1 MTLNGDPLAALAGQ
15 EHAVQRLNAIAH
27 DPPQSIVIEG
37 GDAESRVA
45 LSLYWAM
52 RLNCVSGHAKHHGPC
67 GQCPACKQIMDLAF
81 NDLLFFDG
89 REGLIKVEPVRQL
102 RSTWGQP
109 PNGDGYRVTIF
120 AEAQMFMTEAANALL
135 KSLEEPRPGNVFV
148 LAAPQRERLL
158 ETLVSRSW
166 VVTLAWPDK
175 RENEPEISEWTTALV
190 TFWQTKRGWFERT
203 STKGAV
209 NKDLAMQVV
218 LGMQRELRETLSGSG
233 LTPLSVRLAQQH
245 DPVFLRRLGLVLD
258 EAQNALNTQVPVNP
272 AMVLDWV
279 ATRMV

>member
-1 MTLNGDPLAALAGQ
+1 MTPNADPLAALAGHD
-15 EHAVQRLNAIAH
+15 HAVMRLNAIA
-27 DPPQSIVIEG
+27 DNPPQSIVIEG
-37 GDAESRVA
+37 GDADSRVA
-45 LSLYWAM
+45 LALYWAM
-52 RLNCVSGHAKHHGPC
+52 RLNCASGSVPC
-67 GQCPACKQIMDLAF
+67 GQCPACRQIAAFAF

-89 REGLIKVEPVRQL
+89 REGLIKVDMVRDQ

-109 PNGDGYRVTIF
+109 PNGSGRRVTIF

-166 VVTLAWPDK
+166 VVTLAWPDI
-175 RENEPEISEWTTALV
+175 RENTPEITEWTTALAGC
-190 TFWQTKRGWFERT
+190 WQSGRGWFERT
-203 STKGAV
+203 SPKGAV
-209 NKDLAMQVV
+209 DKQLALQVV
-218 LGMQRELRETLSGSG
+218 LGMQRELREALSGSCS
-233 LTPLSVRLAQQH
+233 TPLSASLARAY
-245 DPVFLRRLGLVLD
+245 DLKALRRIGLALD
-258 EAQNALNTQVPVNP
+258 QAQDALNTQVPVNP

>member
-1 MTLNGDPLAALAGQ
+1 MTLQGDPLAALRGQ
-15 EHAVQRLNAIAH
+15 EHAVKRVNAIAA

-37 GDAESRVA
+37 GDADSRVA
-45 LSLYWAM
+45 LALYWAM
-52 RLNCVSGHAKHHGPC
+52 RLNCETGSVPC
-67 GQCPACKQIMDLAF
+67 GQCASCRRIADLAF

-89 REGLIKVEPVRQL
+89 REGLIKVDSVREK

-109 PNGDGYRVTIF
+109 PHGDGYRVTIF

-166 VVTLAWPDK
+166 VVTLAWPDV
-175 RENEPEISEWTTALV
+175 RENSPEVVEWTTAMAD
-190 TFWQTKRGWFERT
+190 FWQTRRGWFGRT
-203 STKGAV
+203 SARGAV
-209 NKDLAMQVV
+209 DRNLAMAVV
-218 LGMQRELRETLSGSG
+218 LGMQRELREALSGSCG
-233 LTPLSVRLAQQH
+233 TPLSSKLAGTYGPQG
-245 DPVFLRRLGLVLD
+245 LRRLGLVL
-258 EAQNALNTQVPVNP
+258 EQAQDALNTQVPVNP

>member
-1 MTLNGDPLAALAGQ
+1 MTPSADPLAALVGH
-15 EHAVQRLNAIAH
+15 EHAVNRLNAIAH

-37 GDAESRVA
+37 GDADSRVA

-52 RLNCVSGHAKHHGPC
+52 RLNCASGSVPC
-67 GQCPACKQIMDLAF
+67 GQCPACKQIADLAF
-81 NDLLFFDG
+81 NDLFFFDG
-89 REGLIKVEPVRQL
+89 REGLIKVGPVRDM

-120 AEAQMFMTEAANALL
+120 AEAQMFMTESANALL

-166 VVTLAWPDK
+166 VVTLAWPDI
-175 RENEPEISEWTTALV
+175 RENSHQITDWTTALV
-190 TFWQTKRGWFERT
+190 NFWSSGRGWFERT
-203 STKGAV
+203 SAKGSV
-209 NKDLAMQVV
+209 DKHLAMQVV
-218 LGMQRELRETLSGSG
+218 LGMQRELREALSGSCG
-233 LTPLSVRLAQQH
+233 TPLSTGLAQSH
-245 DPVFLRRLGLVLD
+245 DLRALRRIGLVLD
-258 EAQNALNTQVPVNP
+258 QAQDALNTQVPVNP

-279 ATRMV
+279 ATRMI

>member
-1 MTLNGDPLAALAGQ
+1 MTLNGDPLAALAGH
-15 EHAVQRLNAIAH
+15 EHAVKRLDAIAH

-37 GDAESRVA
+37 GDAETRVA

-52 RLNCVSGHAKHHGPC
+52 RLNCASTPAPC
-67 GQCPACKQIMDLAF
+67 GQCPACKQITDHAF

-89 REGLIKVEPVRQL
+89 REGLIKVDTVRSQ
-102 RSTWGQP
+102 RGTWGQP
-109 PNGDGYRVTIF
+109 PNGDGARVTIF

-166 VVTLAWPDK
+166 VVTLAWPDT
-175 RENEPEISEWTTALV
+175 RENSPEISEWTNAMV
-190 TFWQTKRGWFERT
+190 RFWATGQGWFEKT
-203 STKGAV
+203 SPKGAV
-209 NKDLAMQVV
+209 DKHLALQVV
-218 LGMQRELRETLSGSG
+218 LGMQRELREALSGSCG
-233 LTPLSVRLAQQH
+233 TQLSTNLAQTC
-245 DPVFLRRLGLVLD
+245 DLKKLRRIGLALD
-258 EAQNALNTQVPVNP
+258 QAQDALNTQVPVNP

-279 ATRMV
+279 ATRMI

>member
-1 MTLNGDPLAALAGQ
+1 MTLHGDPLAALVGQ
-15 EHAVQRLNAIAH
+15 EHAVKRLNAIAA

-37 GDAESRVA
+37 GDVESRVA

-52 RLNCVSGHAKHHGPC
+52 RLNCVSGSVPC
-67 GQCPACKQIMDLAF
+67 GQCPACKQIADLAF

-89 REGLIKVEPVRQL
+89 REGLIKVDPVREQ

-148 LAAPQRERLL
+148 LTAPQRERLL

-166 VVTLAWPDK
+166 VVTLAWPDV
-175 RENEPEISEWTTALV
+175 RENTPEVSEWTSAMV
-190 TFWQTKRGWFERT
+190 NFWKTGRGWFART
-203 STKGAV
+203 SEKGAV
-209 NKDLAMQVV
+209 DRHLAMAVV
-218 LGMQRELRETLSGSG
+218 VGMQRELREALSGRCE
-233 LTPLSVRLAQQH
+233 TPLSRELHSRYDLQGLRQMGLALEKGQ
-245 DPVFLRRLGLVLD
+245 
-258 EAQNALNTQVPVNP
+258 EALNTQVPVNP
-272 AMVLDWV
+272 AMVLDWI
-279 ATRMV
+279 ATRMI

>member
-1 MTLNGDPLAALAGQ
+1 MTLHDDPLAALAGQ
-15 EHAVQRLNAIAH
+15 EHAVKRLHDIAH

-37 GDAESRVA
+37 GDADSRFA

-52 RLNCVSGHAKHHGPC
+52 RLNCGSGIVKRHGPC
-67 GQCPACKQIMDLAF
+67 GQCPACKQIVNLAF

-89 REGLIKVEPVRQL
+89 REGLIKVDPVRQQ

-166 VVTLAWPDK
+166 VVTLAWPHNI
-175 RENEPEISEWTTALV
+175 ENSPEVTEWTTALIA
-190 TFWQTKRGWFERT
+190 FWQTKP
-203 STKGAV
+203 
-209 NKDLAMQVV
+209 LAMQVV
-218 LGMQRELRETLSGSG
+218 LGMQRELREAMSGSNA
-233 LTPLSVRLAQQH
+233 TPLSTDLARTY
-245 DPVFLRRLGLVLD
+245 DLRGLRRIGLVL
-258 EAQNALNTQVPVNP
+258 EQAQDALNTQVPVNP

>member
-37 GDAESRVA
+37 GDADSRVA

-52 RLNCVSGHAKHHGPC
+52 KLNCGSGHAKRHGPC
-67 GQCPACKQIMDLAF
+67 GQCPACKQISDLAF

-89 REGLIKVEPVRQL
+89 REGLIKVDMVRDQ

-166 VVTLAWPDK
+166 VITLAWPDR
-175 RENEPEISEWTTALV
+175 RENTSEITEWTTAMAR
-190 TFWQTKRGWFERT
+190 FWQTKRGWFERT
-203 STKGAV
+203 SAKGSV
-209 NKDLAMQVV
+209 DKHLAMQVV
-218 LGMQRELRETLSGSG
+218 LGMQRELREAMAGTGS
-233 LTPLSVRLAQQH
+233 TPLSTGLANSYDKQT
-245 DPVFLRRLGLVLD
+245 LRRIGLVLD
-258 EAQNALNTQVPVNP
+258 QAQDALNTQVPVNP

>member
-1 MTLNGDPLAALAGQ
+1 MTLHDDPLAALVGQ
-15 EHAVQRLNAIAH
+15 EHAVKRLNAIAH

-37 GDAESRVA
+37 GDADSRFA

-52 RLNCVSGHAKHHGPC
+52 RLNCGSGIVKRHGPC
-67 GQCPACKQIMDLAF
+67 GQCPACRQIANLAF
-81 NDLLFFDG
+81 NDLLLFDG
-89 REGLIKVEPVRQL
+89 REGLIKVDPVRQQ

-135 KSLEEPRPGNVFV
+135 KSLEEPRPGNVFI

-166 VVTLAWPDK
+166 VVTLAWPHNI
-175 RENEPEISEWTTALV
+175 ENSPEVTEWTTAL
-190 TFWQTKRGWFERT
+190 TAFWQTKRGWFQRT
-203 STKGAV
+203 STRGAV
-209 NKDLAMQVV
+209 NKALAMQVV
-218 LGMQRELRETLSGSG
+218 LGMQRELREAMSGSNA
-233 LTPLSVRLAQQH
+233 TPLSIDLARTY
-245 DPVFLRRLGLVLD
+245 DLRGLRRIGLVL
-258 EAQNALNTQVPVNP
+258 EQAQDALNTQVPVNP

>member
-1 MTLNGDPLAALAGQ
+1 MTLQGDPLAALRGQ
-15 EHAVQRLNAIAH
+15 EHAVKRLNAIAH

-37 GDAESRVA
+37 GDADARVA

-52 RLNCVSGHAKHHGPC
+52 RLNCTTGAVPC
-67 GQCPACKQIMDLAF
+67 GQCAPCRQIADLAF

-89 REGLIKVEPVRQL
+89 REGLIKVEPVREL

-109 PNGDGYRVTIF
+109 PHGDGYRVTIF

-166 VVTLAWPDK
+166 VVTLAWPDR
-175 RENEPEISEWTTALV
+175 RENSPEVTEWTTALAV
-190 TFWQTKRGWFERT
+190 FWKTGRGWFERT
-203 STKGAV
+203 SEKGAV
-209 NKDLAMQVV
+209 DRNLAMDVV
-218 LGMQRELRETLSGSG
+218 VGMQRELREALSGSCA
-233 LTPLSVRLAQQH
+233 TPLSAKLAGNYGPA
-245 DPVFLRRLGLVLD
+245 DLRRIGLVL
-258 EAQNALNTQVPVNP
+258 EQAQDALNTQVPVNP

>member
-1 MTLNGDPLAALAGQ
+1 MTRHDDPLAALVGQ
-15 EHAVQRLNAIAH
+15 EHAVTRLNNIAH
-27 DPPQSIVIEG
+27 HPPQSIVIEG
-37 GDAESRVA
+37 GDADSRVA
-45 LSLYWAM
+45 LALYWAM
-52 RLNCVSGHAKHHGPC
+52 RLNCASGDIPC
-67 GQCPACKQIMDLAF
+67 GQCPACRQIADFAF

-89 REGLIKVEPVRQL
+89 REGLIKVDAVRGQ
-102 RSTWGQP
+102 RGTWGQP

-166 VVTLAWPDK
+166 VVTLAWPDI
-175 RENEPEISEWTTALV
+175 RENSPEVTEWTTALV
-190 TFWQTKRGWFERT
+190 RFWATGQGWFERT
-203 STKGAV
+203 SAKGAV
-209 NKDLAMQVV
+209 DKNLAMRVV
-218 LGMQRELRETLSGSG
+218 LGMQRELREALSGACG
-233 LTPLSVRLAQQH
+233 TPLSGRMAQAY
-245 DPVFLRRLGLVLD
+245 DLRGLQKIGLVLD
-258 EAQNALNTQVPVNP
+258 QALDALNTQVPVNP

>member
-1 MTLNGDPLAALAGQ
+1 MISNADPLAALAGQ
-15 EHAVQRLNAIAH
+15 EHAVRRLNAIAA

-37 GDAESRVA
+37 GDADSRVA
-45 LSLYWAM
+45 LALYWAM
-52 RLNCVSGHAKHHGPC
+52 RLNCASGSVPC
-67 GQCPACKQIMDLAF
+67 GQCPACRQIADLAF

-89 REGLIKVEPVRQL
+89 REGLIKVESVRER

-109 PNGDGYRVTIF
+109 PHGDGRRVTIF

-166 VVTLAWPDK
+166 VITLSWPDK
-175 RENEPEISEWTTALV
+175 RENDPEIAEWVAAMV
-190 TFWQTKRGWFERT
+190 GFWQSGRGWFERT
-203 STKGAV
+203 STKGV
-209 NKDLAMQVV
+209 VDRHLAMQVV
-218 LGMQRELRETLSGSG
+218 LGMQRELREALSGSCA
-233 LTPLSVRLAQQH
+233 TPLSASLARTH
-245 DPVFLRRLGLVLD
+245 DSRGLRRIGLALD
-258 EAQNALNTQVPVNP
+258 QAQDALNTQVPVNP

>member
-1 MTLNGDPLAALAGQ
+1 MTLCEDLLARLEGQ
-15 EHAVQRLNAIAH
+15 EHAVRRLNAIAH

-45 LSLYWAM
+45 LALYWAM
-52 RLNCVSGHAKHHGPC
+52 RLNCEGGGEPC
-67 GQCPACKQIMDLAF
+67 CHCAACRQIADLAF
-81 NDLLFFDG
+81 NDLFFFDG
-89 REGLIKVEPVRQL
+89 REGLIKVESVREK

-109 PNGDGYRVTIF
+109 PNGDGYRVSIF

-166 VVTLAWPDK
+166 VVTLAWPDV
-175 RENEPEISEWTTALV
+175 RENTPEVTEWTSALV
-190 TFWQTKRGWFERT
+190 KFWQTRQGWFERT
-203 STKGAV
+203 QVRGAV
-209 NKDLAMQVV
+209 DRDLAMAVV
-218 LGMQRELRETLSGSG
+218 LGMQRELREALSGSCG
-233 LTPLSVRLAQQH
+233 TPLSAGMARAYGPA
-245 DPVFLRRLGLVLD
+245 DLRRIGLVLD
-258 EAQNALNTQVPVNP
+258 QAQDALNTQVPVNP
-272 AMVLDWV
+272 TMVLDWV

>member
-1 MTLNGDPLAALAGQ
+1 MTLNGDPLAALVGQ
-15 EHAVQRLNAIAH
+15 EHAIQRLNAIAH

-37 GDAESRVA
+37 GDADSRVA

-52 RLNCVSGHAKHHGPC
+52 RLNCGSGHAQRHGPC
-67 GQCPACKQIMDLAF
+67 GQCPACKQITDLAF

-89 REGLIKVEPVRQL
+89 REGLIKVDPVRQL

-166 VVTLAWPDK
+166 VVTLSWPDK
-175 RENEPEISEWTTALV
+175 RENDPEITEWLTAMV
-190 TFWQTKRGWFERT
+190 NFWQSKRGWFDRT

-209 NKDLAMQVV
+209 NKGLAMQVV
-218 LGMQRELRETLSGSG
+218 LGMQRELREAMSGSCG
-233 LTPLSVRLAQQH
+233 TPLSTQLANTYDAQG
-245 DPVFLRRLGLVLD
+245 LRRIGLVM
-258 EAQNALNTQVPVNP
+258 EQAQDALNTQVPVNP
-272 AMVLDWV
+272 AMVLDWA